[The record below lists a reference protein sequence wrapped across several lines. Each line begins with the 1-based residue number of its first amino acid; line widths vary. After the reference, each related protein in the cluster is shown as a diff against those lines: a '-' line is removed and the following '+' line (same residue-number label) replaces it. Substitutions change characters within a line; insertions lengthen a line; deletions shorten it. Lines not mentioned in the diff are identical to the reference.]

1 LFDQFENKSYKGL
14 NHLQVGRLGEYWV
27 KLMLTLEGYDV
38 YTSEVDDR
46 GIDFI
51 VRLSPEK
58 YIDIQ
63 VKTIRGYSSYVF
75 VDKVSKA
82 WTTPLRNNLYL
93 ALVVLI
99 DNSAPEMY
107 LIPAST
113 WNVPQKPF
121 VSNDYVGSLKSKPD
135 YGINISRKNMA
146 ALQSF
151 RFPNPLNQTFSV
163 NSKYDFLPSL
173 SVAPTVNT

>member
-1 LFDQFENKSYKGL
+1 MSDQFKTTSYKNL
-14 NHLQVGRLGEYWV
+14 NRLQVGRLGEYWV
-27 KLMLTLEGYDV
+27 KLMLTLDGYDV
-38 YTSEVDDR
+38 YTSEVDDK
-46 GIDFI
+46 GIDFV

-75 VDKVSKA
+75 VDKISKA
-82 WTTPLRNNLYL
+82 WTTPLRDNLYM

-113 WNVPQKPF
+113 WNDPQKPF
-121 VSNDYVGSLKSKPD
+121 VSNDYNGSLKSKPD
-135 YGINISRKNMA
+135 YGINISRKNMP
-146 ALQSF
+146 ALQPF
-151 RFPNPLNQTFSV
+151 RFPNPLNQAFSG
-163 NSKYDFLPSL
+163 NSI
-173 SVAPTVNT
+173 N